1 MDLSEICDNAAKGR
15 EFALL
20 GNYDSSAVY
29 YEGVLQQIH
38 KHCHTLRDPAI
49 KVKWQ
54 QMRLALTEEYKQ
66 VKTIMATLENFK
78 SGKPSNILAPQMEE
92 KQEDPAVWPPP
103 IPVEH
108 RNPVDKRPGSALK
121 QQRRDNSSRQ
131 HRGAGPGVH
140 DQGNPKRERFR
151 DTRGP
156 NKDKGKRGAG
166 DGAGDAEQKKFSGAG
181 YNINLVESLERDIV
195 SRNPNVHWADIADLE
210 DAKKLLREAVVLP
223 MWMPD
228 FFKGIR
234 RPWKGV
240 LMVGPPGTGKTML
253 AKAVATECGTTFF
266 NVSSS
271 TLTSKY
277 RGESEKLVRLLFEMA
292 RFYAPTTIFIDEI
305 DSICGRRGTSDE
317 HEASRRVKS
326 ELLIQMDGVGGA
338 LDNDD
343 PSKMVMVLAAT
354 NFPWDIDEALRRRL
368 EKRIYIPL
376 PSAVGRV
383 ELLKINLREVEVAAD
398 VDLDLIAE
406 KIEGY
411 SGADIT
417 NVCRDASM
425 MAMRRRIQGLSP
437 EEIRALSKDELQMPV
452 TMEDFTLTLKKIS
465 KSVSA
470 ADLEKYEAWMAEF
483 GSV

>member
-1 MDLSEICDNAAKGR
+1 MNC
-15 EFALL
+15 
-20 GNYDSSAVY
+20 
-29 YEGVLQQIH
+29 
-38 KHCHTLRDPAI
+38 RD
-49 KVKWQ
+49 
-54 QMRLALTEEYKQ
+54 
-66 VKTIMATLENFK
+66 
-78 SGKPSNILAPQMEE
+78 
-92 KQEDPAVWPPP
+92 
-103 IPVEH
+103 
-108 RNPVDKRPGSALK
+108 
-121 QQRRDNSSRQ
+121 
-131 HRGAGPGVH
+131 
-140 DQGNPKRERFR
+140 
-151 DTRGP
+151 
-156 NKDKGKRGAG
+156 
-166 DGAGDAEQKKFSGAG
+166 
-181 YNINLVESLERDIV
+181 
-195 SRNPNVHWADIADLE
+195 DIADLE

-326 ELLIQMDGVGGA
+326 ELLVQMDGVGGA

-368 EKRIYIPL
+368 EKRIYISL
-376 PSAVGRV
+376 PTAIGRV
-383 ELLKINLREVEVAAD
+383 ELLKINLREVELAED
-398 VDLDLIAE
+398 VDLDFIAE

-465 KSVSA
+465 KSVSS
-470 ADLEKYEAWMAEF
+470 ADLEKYVAWMAEF